1 MKKVKFLIDS
11 ASDVTQEEGKA
22 WGVKVIPHSVR
33 FGDEEYFDGVDIL
46 PEEFYDKLSTAKQ
59 LPQTSLVN
67 SFRWDEAFKEA
78 TKDGSE
84 VVVITI
90 SSLLSGTYQAALEA
104 SKNYEGKVFVVDS
117 LSATIGERGL
127 LQYGMK
133 LAENGMSA
141 SDIVKELNEK
151 KLKQH
156 IYAMVDTLKYL
167 KMGGRMSAAVAF
179 VGELLS
185 IKPIIEVKDGGLGV
199 AEKAKGNKKAF
210 MALNALV
217 EKKGGIDPTL
227 PCNLVLSG
235 NDHTNMQKYLIE
247 GAEVWKDS
255 EWEVKPYM
263 LGSVIGT
270 HVGHGAVGISFF
282 EK

>member
-22 WGVKVIPHSVR
+22 WGVKVIPLSVR

-67 SFRWDEAFKEA
+67 SFRWDEAFKEV

-90 SSLLSGTYQAALEA
+90 SSVLSGTYQAALEA

-117 LSATIGERGL
+117 LSAAIGERAL

-133 LAENGMSA
+133 LAENGLSA

-210 MALNALV
+210 IALNSLV
-217 EKKGGIDPTL
+217 EKKGGIDPTM

-235 NDHTNMQKYLIE
+235 NDDTNMQKYLVE
-247 GAEVWKDS
+247 GAEVWKDC